1 MIAEKIRNRFTYPD
15 TANRQDQP
23 PVERLAGASVH
34 PGPQKGQ
41 FDQSFIVG
49 AIDDFVTWGQS
60 YSLWPFPFA
69 TACCGIEYMATS
81 ASDFDI
87 ARFGAERPSF
97 SPRQADMIL
106 VLGTI
111 TYKMAPVLRNIYEQ
125 LAEPRYVVSVGAC
138 ASSGGMFHTYAVLQG
153 IDRIMPVDVYVPG
166 CPPRPEAILEAVMQ
180 LQKKLRSQSIEERR
194 EEIRQK
200 LKLIEEKNRPI
211 IVE

>member
-1 MIAEKIRNRFTYPD
+1 
-15 TANRQDQP
+15 
-23 PVERLAGASVH
+23 
-34 PGPQKGQ
+34 
-41 FDQSFIVG
+41 
-49 AIDDFVTWGQS
+49 
-60 YSLWPFPFA
+60 
-69 TACCGIEYMATS
+69 MATS

-125 LAEPRYVVSVGAC
+125 LADPRYVVSVGAC

-153 IDRIMPVDVYVPG
+153 IDRILPVDVYVPG

-180 LQKKLRSQSIEERR
+180 LQKKLRAQTIEERR
-194 EEIRQK
+194 EEIRHK
-200 LKLIEEKNRPI
+200 LALIEEKNRPI
-211 IVE
+211 VVE

>member
-1 MIAEKIRNRFTYPD
+1 MTAEKIPNKFTS
-15 TANRQDQP
+15 P
-23 PVERLAGASVH
+23 PISGDAKPE
-34 PGPQKGQ
+34 GPEKGQ

-49 AIDDFVTWGQS
+49 ALEDFITWGQS

-81 ASDFDI
+81 GADFDI

-97 SPRQADMIL
+97 SPRQADMVL

-125 LAEPRYVVSVGAC
+125 LADPRYVVSVGAC
-138 ASSGGMFHTYAVLQG
+138 ASTGGMFHTYSVLQG

-180 LQKKLRSQSIEERR
+180 LQKKLRSQTIEERR
-194 EEIRQK
+194 EEVRRK
-200 LKLIEEKNRPI
+200 LAIIEKNNKAL
-211 IVE
+211 VVD

>member
-1 MIAEKIRNRFTYPD
+1 MIAEKIPNRFTNSAAGENP
-15 TANRQDQP
+15 
-23 PVERLAGASVH
+23 AGAVADGSV
-34 PGPQKGQ
+34 QKGQ

-49 AIDDFVTWGQS
+49 AVDDFVSWGQS

-69 TACCGIEYMATS
+69 TACCGIEYMAVS
-81 ASDFDI
+81 ASDYDI

-125 LAEPRYVVSVGAC
+125 LADPRYVVSVGAC

-153 IDRIMPVDVYVPG
+153 IDRILPVDVYVPG
-166 CPPRPEAILEAVMQ
+166 CPPRPEAILEAIMQ

-194 EEIRQK
+194 AEIREK
-200 LKLIEEKNRPI
+200 LALIEEKNRPI
-211 IVE
+211 TVE